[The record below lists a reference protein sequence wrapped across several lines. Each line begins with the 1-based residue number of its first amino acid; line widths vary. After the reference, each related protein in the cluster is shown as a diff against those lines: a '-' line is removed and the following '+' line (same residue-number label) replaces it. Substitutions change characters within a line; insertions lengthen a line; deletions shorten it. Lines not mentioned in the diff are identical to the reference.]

1 MLTLWEAAVGY
12 FFVTLIF
19 FFPYKKIV
27 EIFMDLQNSNHLQR
41 GPSYLLS
48 CMYHLM
54 LFWKLFFWNFDIFF

>member
-1 MLTLWEAAVGY
+1 MGSGY
-12 FFVTLIF
+12 RLFFCNLVF

-41 GPSYLLS
+41 GPSFLLS
-48 CMYHLM
+48 CMHHLM